1 MNKNK
6 IQVYY
11 ETINNEEKPTETFLQ
26 GLLFLEEFSFFYELL
41 KMIDEEIEIIP
52 TFEYRENIEENDT
65 MKSFSVKIL
74 SSTKMMD
81 EIVEYISECIND
93 GRFQYE
99 CEYEGDIV
107 HIRLH

>member
-41 KMIDEEIEIIP
+41 KMIDEEI
-52 TFEYRENIEENDT
+52 
-65 MKSFSVKIL
+65 
-74 SSTKMMD
+74 
-81 EIVEYISECIND
+81 
-93 GRFQYE
+93 
-99 CEYEGDIV
+99 
-107 HIRLH
+107 